1 LSQIVGNG
9 LHYLEEGAVFD
20 PALESAMAGLVWREG
35 LRHLVPLGSGVQYP
49 QDSIEDGT
57 CVLPG
62 AAPPAAVFELF
73 SGEMPD
79 DPLPLLVGER
89 HSNGRS

>member
-1 LSQIVGNG
+1 LSQIVGDG
-9 LHYLEEGAVFD
+9 LHHLEEGAVLD
-20 PALESAMAGLVWREG
+20 PALESAMAGLVWRERF
-35 LRHLVPLGSGVQYP
+35 RHLVPLRAGVQDP

-57 CVLPG
+57 RVLPG
-62 AAPPAAVFELF
+62 AALLAAVLELF
-73 SGEMPD
+73 SGKMRS